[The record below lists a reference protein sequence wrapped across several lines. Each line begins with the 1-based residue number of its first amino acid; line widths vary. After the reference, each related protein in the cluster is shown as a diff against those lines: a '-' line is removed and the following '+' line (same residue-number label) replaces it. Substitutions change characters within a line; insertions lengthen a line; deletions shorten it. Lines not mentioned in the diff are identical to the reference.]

1 MDINLLEPMTHIS
14 KIWNLFSLTCLI
26 IFPLALCTAGCSI
39 NLYFTVISFIEIRDI
54 ELYWCRLSHLNLVE
68 SDIMTYQVIGG
79 LFLFLFLSKVRNV
92 LINRSLT
99 GLNTDL
105 EKAASSASGD
115 CGHFVGHPIILRK
128 LRLKYMIED
137 RGKTVEYW
145 DCLTLSAMAS

>member
-1 MDINLLEPMTHIS
+1 M
-14 KIWNLFSLTCLI
+14 
-26 IFPLALCTAGCSI
+26 
-39 NLYFTVISFIEIRDI
+39 
-54 ELYWCRLSHLNLVE
+54 
-68 SDIMTYQVIGG
+68 IGG

-137 RGKTVEYW
+137 RGKTVEY
-145 DCLTLSAMAS
+145 